1 MCGDNTDSGSRSARL
16 AGIFAIFLV
25 SLSLPQPAAA
35 VDLHRLWDD
44 KCAECHGHSA
54 EFARR
59 MLSAADNRL
68 LGRHHVDDL
77 KLFLG
82 NHYLMG
88 QDIDGIYDMLLAQV
102 NTPPR
107 YAGECASCHVS
118 AAELVR
124 ESIESRDGQLYV
136 AGSSRTLDDFLE
148 GHRGFSG
155 EDAGFFSDLLARVFG
170 EVHRR

>member
-1 MCGDNTDSGSRSARL
+1 MCGDNTDLGSPSARL

-25 SLSLPQPAAA
+25 FLSAPQAAAA
-35 VDLHRLWDD
+35 VDLHRLWDG

-54 EFARR
+54 DFARR
-59 MLSAADNRL
+59 MLSAADGRL

-77 KLFLG
+77 KHFLG

-107 YAGECASCHVS
+107 YAAECTSCHGT

-124 ESIESRDGQLYV
+124 GSIESRDGVLYAV
-136 AGSSRTLDDFLE
+136 GASRPLDDFLD
-148 GHRGFSG
+148 GHRGLSL
-155 EDAGFFSDLLARVFG
+155 EDAGFFSDLLTRVFG